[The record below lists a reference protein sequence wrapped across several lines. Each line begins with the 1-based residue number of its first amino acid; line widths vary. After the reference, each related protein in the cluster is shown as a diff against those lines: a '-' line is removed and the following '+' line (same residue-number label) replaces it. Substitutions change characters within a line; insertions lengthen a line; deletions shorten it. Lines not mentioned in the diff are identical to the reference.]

1 MQKQIPR
8 SQPCCSWSAAA
19 VIATAAVEMETEP
32 EMETG
37 MPEMAAVET
46 AGIPA
51 QESGTEPIAVDSIT
65 ATGPDTMT
73 LPLEGESRER
83 RMLPLTAAAAAA
95 AIDDLQS

>member
-1 MQKQIPR
+1 MEDADVIVTVDV
-8 SQPCCSWSAAA
+8 AAA

-46 AGIPA
+46 AGIPV

-65 ATGPDTMT
+65 ATGPDIMT

-83 RMLPLTAAAAAA
+83 RMLPLTAAAPRRAKA
-95 AIDDLQS
+95 

>member
-1 MQKQIPR
+1 MEDADVIVTVDV
-8 SQPCCSWSAAA
+8 AAA

-46 AGIPA
+46 AGIPV

-65 ATGPDTMT
+65 ATGPDIMT

-83 RMLPLTAAAAAA
+83 RMLPLTAAAATA

>member
-1 MQKQIPR
+1 MEDADVIVTVDV
-8 SQPCCSWSAAA
+8 AAA

-95 AIDDLQS
+95 AINDLQS

>member
-1 MQKQIPR
+1 MENADVIVTVDV
-8 SQPCCSWSAAA
+8 AAA

-46 AGIPA
+46 AGIPV

-65 ATGPDTMT
+65 ATGPDIMT

>member
-1 MQKQIPR
+1 MEDADVIVTVDV
-8 SQPCCSWSAAA
+8 AAA
-19 VIATAAVEMETEP
+19 VIATAAAEMEMEP

-65 ATGPDTMT
+65 ATGPDIMT

>member
-1 MQKQIPR
+1 MWKNADVIVTVDV
-8 SQPCCSWSAAA
+8 AAA
-19 VIATAAVEMETEP
+19 VIATAAAEMEMEP

>member
-1 MQKQIPR
+1 MEDADVIVTVDV
-8 SQPCCSWSAAA
+8 AAA
-19 VIATAAVEMETEP
+19 VIATAAAEMETEP

-37 MPEMAAVET
+37 MPEMAAVGT

-65 ATGPDTMT
+65 ATGPDIMT

-95 AIDDLQS
+95 AVNDLQS

>member
-1 MQKQIPR
+1 MEDADVIVTVDV
-8 SQPCCSWSAAA
+8 AAA
-19 VIATAAVEMETEP
+19 VIATAAAEMEMEP

-46 AGIPA
+46 AGIPV

-65 ATGPDTMT
+65 ATGPDIMT

-95 AIDDLQS
+95 AINDLQS

>member
-1 MQKQIPR
+1 MEDADVIVTVDV
-8 SQPCCSWSAAA
+8 AAA
-19 VIATAAVEMETEP
+19 VIATAAAEMEMEP

-83 RMLPLTAAAAAA
+83 RMLPLTAAAATA

>member
-1 MQKQIPR
+1 MEDADVIVTVDV
-8 SQPCCSWSAAA
+8 AAA
-19 VIATAAVEMETEP
+19 VIATAAVEMETEL

-37 MPEMAAVET
+37 MPEMAAVGT

-65 ATGPDTMT
+65 ATGPDIMT

-95 AIDDLQS
+95 AINDLQS

>member
-1 MQKQIPR
+1 MEDADVIVTVDV
-8 SQPCCSWSAAA
+8 AAA

-46 AGIPA
+46 AGIPV
-51 QESGTEPIAVDSIT
+51 QESETEPIAVDSIT
-65 ATGPDTMT
+65 ATGPDIMT

-95 AIDDLQS
+95 AINDLQS

>member
-1 MQKQIPR
+1 MEDADVIVTVDV
-8 SQPCCSWSAAA
+8 AAA

-83 RMLPLTAAAAAA
+83 RMLPLTAAAATA

>member
-1 MQKQIPR
+1 MEDADVIVTVDV
-8 SQPCCSWSAAA
+8 AAA

-46 AGIPA
+46 AGIPV

-65 ATGPDTMT
+65 ATGPDIMT

>member
-1 MQKQIPR
+1 MEDADVIVTVDV
-8 SQPCCSWSAAA
+8 AAA
-19 VIATAAVEMETEP
+19 VIATAAAEMETETEP

-37 MPEMAAVET
+37 MPEMAVGT

-51 QESGTEPIAVDSIT
+51 QEAGTEPIAVDSIT
-65 ATGPDTMT
+65 ATGPDIMT

>member
-1 MQKQIPR
+1 MEDADVIVTVDV
-8 SQPCCSWSAAA
+8 AAA
-19 VIATAAVEMETEP
+19 VIATAAAEMEMEP

-46 AGIPA
+46 AGIPV

-65 ATGPDTMT
+65 ATGPDIMT

>member
-1 MQKQIPR
+1 MEDADVIVTVDV
-8 SQPCCSWSAAA
+8 AAA

-95 AIDDLQS
+95 VIDDLQS

>member
-1 MQKQIPR
+1 MEDADVIVTVDV
-8 SQPCCSWSAAA
+8 AAA

-46 AGIPA
+46 AGIPV

-65 ATGPDTMT
+65 ATGPDIMT

-95 AIDDLQS
+95 AIDDLQT

>member
-1 MQKQIPR
+1 MEDADVIVTVDV
-8 SQPCCSWSAAA
+8 AAA

-46 AGIPA
+46 AGIPV

>member
-1 MQKQIPR
+1 MEDADVIVTVDV
-8 SQPCCSWSAAA
+8 AAA
-19 VIATAAVEMETEP
+19 VIATAAAEMEMEP

-65 ATGPDTMT
+65 ATGPDIMT

-95 AIDDLQS
+95 AINDLQS

>member
-1 MQKQIPR
+1 MEDADVIVTVDV
-8 SQPCCSWSAAA
+8 AAA

-37 MPEMAAVET
+37 MPEMAAVGT

-65 ATGPDTMT
+65 ATGPDIMT

>member
-1 MQKQIPR
+1 MEDADVIVTVDV
-8 SQPCCSWSAAA
+8 AAA
-19 VIATAAVEMETEP
+19 VIATAAAEMETETEP

-37 MPEMAAVET
+37 MPEMAAVGT
-46 AGIPA
+46 TGIPA

-65 ATGPDTMT
+65 ATGPDIMT

-95 AIDDLQS
+95 AINDLQS

>member
-1 MQKQIPR
+1 MEDADVIVTVDV
-8 SQPCCSWSAAA
+8 AAA

>member
-1 MQKQIPR
+1 MEDADVIVTVDV
-8 SQPCCSWSAAA
+8 AAA
-19 VIATAAVEMETEP
+19 VIATAAAEMEMEP

>member
-1 MQKQIPR
+1 MEDADVIVTVDV
-8 SQPCCSWSAAA
+8 AAA
-19 VIATAAVEMETEP
+19 VIATAAAEMEMEP

-95 AIDDLQS
+95 VIDDLQS

>member
-1 MQKQIPR
+1 MEDADVIVTVDV
-8 SQPCCSWSAAA
+8 AAA

-46 AGIPA
+46 AGIPV

-65 ATGPDTMT
+65 ATGPDIMT

-95 AIDDLQS
+95 AVNDLPS

>member
-1 MQKQIPR
+1 MEDADVIVTVDV
-8 SQPCCSWSAAA
+8 AAA

-46 AGIPA
+46 AGIPV

-83 RMLPLTAAAAAA
+83 RMLPLTAAAATA

>member
-1 MQKQIPR
+1 MEDADVIVTVDV
-8 SQPCCSWSAAA
+8 AAA
-19 VIATAAVEMETEP
+19 VIATAAAEMETEP
-32 EMETG
+32 EKETG

-65 ATGPDTMT
+65 ATGPDIMT

>member
-1 MQKQIPR
+1 MEDADVIVTVDV
-8 SQPCCSWSAAA
+8 AAA

-46 AGIPA
+46 AGIPV

-65 ATGPDTMT
+65 ATGPDIMT

-95 AIDDLQS
+95 AINDLQS

>member
-1 MQKQIPR
+1 MEDADVIVTVDV
-8 SQPCCSWSAAA
+8 AAA

-46 AGIPA
+46 AGIPV

-95 AIDDLQS
+95 AINDLQS

>member
-1 MQKQIPR
+1 MEDADVIVTVDV
-8 SQPCCSWSAAA
+8 AAA

-37 MPEMAAVET
+37 MPEMAA
-46 AGIPA
+46 GIPA

-65 ATGPDTMT
+65 ATGPDIMT

-95 AIDDLQS
+95 AINDLQS

>member
-1 MQKQIPR
+1 MEDADVIVTVDV
-8 SQPCCSWSAAA
+8 AAA
-19 VIATAAVEMETEP
+19 VIATAAAEMEMEP

-37 MPEMAAVET
+37 MPEMAAVGT

-65 ATGPDTMT
+65 ATGPDIMT

>member
-1 MQKQIPR
+1 MEDADVIVTVDV
-8 SQPCCSWSAAA
+8 AAA

-46 AGIPA
+46 AGIPV

-65 ATGPDTMT
+65 ATGPDIMT

-95 AIDDLQS
+95 AIKDLQS

>member
-1 MQKQIPR
+1 MEDADVIVTVDV
-8 SQPCCSWSAAA
+8 AAA
-19 VIATAAVEMETEP
+19 VIATAAAEMETETEP
-32 EMETG
+32 E
-37 MPEMAAVET
+37 MPEMAAVGT

-65 ATGPDTMT
+65 ATGPDIMT

-95 AIDDLQS
+95 AINDLQS